1 MTNERKNEIIG
12 LMKDLLTELENDVET
27 PASIE
32 KPEPEPE
39 PTRPSKVE
47 MLTIKE
53 CADVIQGLSEHTV
66 RQLIKQGKV
75 RSFRTGIGRSGKIL
89 VNKEDLIAY
98 FAA

>member
-1 MTNERKNEIIG
+1 MTNERKTEMIG
-12 LMKDLLTELENDVET
+12 LMKELLTELEKDVET
-27 PASIE
+27 PVLIE
-32 KPEPEPE
+32 KPEPEP
-39 PTRPSKVE
+39 PKPSKVE

-66 RQLIKQGKV
+66 RQLVRQGKV
-75 RSFRTGIGRSGKIL
+75 KSFRTGIGKSGKIL

>member
-1 MTNERKNEIIG
+1 MTNERKTEIIG
-12 LMKDLLTELENDVET
+12 LMKDLLTELEKDVET
-27 PASIE
+27 PVSIE

-39 PTRPSKVE
+39 PARPSKVE

-66 RQLIKQGKV
+66 RHLVKQGKV
-75 RSFRTGIGRSGKIL
+75 RSFRTGKGRSGKIL